1 MFKRILKNGWD
12 NFTRQ
17 GSLSFGNAFIM
28 FIAIIVAMGLF
39 MFYGLVNYAIEEV
52 EDQVDVSLFFKEEV
66 TKEEIVAYKEEIENL
81 PEVKTVTFVSKEQA
95 YESFVQNHEGD
106 IYIEALNIIEV
117 NPFLPSIRI
126 TANEPSE
133 YSVISDFIDSK
144 EDTEDLI
151 YKMDDFRREEV
162 IEKIENLSDNVR
174 ALGIA
179 LIIFFSFLTFLTTYN
194 TVRLTIFS
202 QRKEMEIMKL
212 VGASNAFIRW
222 PYIVQG
228 VICGLIAAVLSFIIL
243 FGVLYFAN
251 GSISSMLMG
260 FNAYEYFLNNIWII
274 GLGEIIIAIVLSI
287 TSSYIAIAKYLKK

>member
-66 TKEEIVAYKEEIENL
+66 TKEEIAAYREEIENL

-126 TANEPSE
+126 TANKPSE
-133 YSVISDFIDSK
+133 YSAISDFIDSK

-222 PYIVQG
+222 PYIIQG

-274 GLGEIIIAIVLSI
+274 ALGEIVIAITLSI

>member
-66 TKEEIVAYKEEIENL
+66 TKEEIAAYREEIENL

-126 TANEPSE
+126 TANKPSE

-144 EDTEDLI
+144 KDTEDLI

-222 PYIVQG
+222 PYIIQG

-274 GLGEIIIAIVLSI
+274 GLGELIIAIVLSI

>member
-12 NFTRQ
+12 NFKRQ
-17 GSLSFGNAFIM
+17 GSLSFGNTFIM
-28 FIAIIVAMGLF
+28 FITIIVSIGLF

-52 EDQVDVSLFFKEEV
+52 EDQIDVSLFFKEEV
-66 TKEEIVAYKEEIENL
+66 AKEEIMAYKEEIEKL
-81 PEVKTVTFVSKEQA
+81 PEVKTVIFISKEQA

-126 TANEPSE
+126 TANQPSD
-133 YSVISDFIDSK
+133 YAVISEFIDSQ

-162 IEKIENLSDNVR
+162 IQKIENLSDNVR
-174 ALGIA
+174 ALGLA
-179 LIIFFSFLTFLTTYN
+179 LIIFFAFLAFLTTYN

-202 QRKEMEIMKL
+202 QRKEIEIMKL
-212 VGASNAFIRW
+212 VGASNSFIRW

-228 VICGLIAAVLSFIIL
+228 IICGLNAAVLAFIIL
-243 FGVLYFAN
+243 FVVLYFGN
-251 GSISSMLMG
+251 SSIASMLMG
-260 FNAYEYFLNNIWII
+260 FNAYDYFLNNIWLIAI
-274 GLGEIIIAIVLSI
+274 GEILIAIILATV
-287 TSSYIAIAKYLKK
+287 SSYIAIAKYLKR

>member
-66 TKEEIVAYKEEIENL
+66 TKEEIAAYREEIENL

-126 TANEPSE
+126 TANKPSE

-222 PYIVQG
+222 PYIIQG

-274 GLGEIIIAIVLSI
+274 GLGELIIAIVLSI

>member
-1 MFKRILKNGWD
+1 MFKKILKNGWD

-66 TKEEIVAYKEEIENL
+66 TKEEIAAYKEEIENL
-81 PEVKTVTFVSKEQA
+81 PEVKTVIFVSKEQA

-126 TANEPSE
+126 TANKPSE
-133 YSVISDFIDSK
+133 YSAISDFIDSK

-174 ALGIA
+174 AFGIA

-222 PYIVQG
+222 PYIIQG

-274 GLGEIIIAIVLSI
+274 ALGEIVIAITLSV

>member
-1 MFKRILKNGWD
+1 MFKKILKNGWD

-66 TKEEIVAYKEEIENL
+66 TKEEIAAYKEEIENL
-81 PEVKTVTFVSKEQA
+81 PEVKTVIFVSKEQA

-126 TANEPSE
+126 TANKPSE
-133 YSVISDFIDSK
+133 YSAISDFIDSK

-222 PYIVQG
+222 PYIIQG

-274 GLGEIIIAIVLSI
+274 ALGEIVIAITLSV